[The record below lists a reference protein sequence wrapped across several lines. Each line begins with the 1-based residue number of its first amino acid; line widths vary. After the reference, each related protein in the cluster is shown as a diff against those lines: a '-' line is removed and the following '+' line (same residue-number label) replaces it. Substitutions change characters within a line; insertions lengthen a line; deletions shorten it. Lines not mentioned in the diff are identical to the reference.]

1 MKLPDLFRWQGT
13 VDRGTYT
20 LVGVVGFAIK
30 HNLDR
35 IVASWVF
42 HKEWGIFNY
51 YIPPG
56 QALHVTSLPREEAV
70 FFATMVAI
78 SLPFI
83 YVGVGMTLKRLRSA
97 GLPEWLVVL
106 FFAPF
111 LNLLFFL
118 LMAVIPAR
126 AEVARALP
134 PHSRLL
140 DRLIPRSA
148 LGSATMAVLL
158 VVPLS
163 LGVLL
168 LSTNVFNDYGWG
180 LFVGLPFAIG
190 LAAVLLYGY
199 HAPRGF
205 PGCIG
210 ISTLAVAL
218 VGVLLMAA
226 AIEGLVCI
234 LMAVPLAVPLAWI
247 GGAVGYVMQRRPSH
261 PQPAPATLAML
272 VLAVPGLMGLEHARP
287 LEPPVFAV
295 ESVVEVN
302 APPAVVWQNVV
313 AFAQLPP
320 PTEWLFRAG
329 VAYPTRAVIYGSGPG
344 AVRHCQFS
352 TGAFVEPIEI
362 WDAPRRLA
370 FRVTAQPAP
379 MEEWTPYEQVDPAH
393 LHGFLEVQR
402 GEFHLIELPG
412 GRTRLEG
419 TTWYRH
425 RVWPASYWKQ
435 WADFAIHRIHLRVLR
450 HIQRLSEEK
459 AVANI
464 PKRSLP

>member
-1 MKLPDLFRWQGT
+1 MKLPDLFRWEGK
-13 VDRGTYT
+13 VDRGAYT
-20 LVGVVGFAIK
+20 LVGLVGFAIK

-51 YIPPG
+51 YVPPG
-56 QALHVTSLPREEAV
+56 QALRITSLPQQEAL
-70 FFATMVAI
+70 FFLTMLAL

-83 YVGVGMTLKRLRSA
+83 YVGIGMTLKRLRSA

-126 AEVARALP
+126 AETAPAAP

-148 LGSATMAVLL
+148 LGSASMAVLL
-158 VVPLS
+158 VVPLT
-163 LGVLL
+163 LAALL
-168 LSTNVFNDYGWG
+168 LSTHVFSDYGWG
-180 LFVGLPFAIG
+180 LFVALPFSTG
-190 LAAVLLYGY
+190 LASVLLYGY

-218 VGVLLMAA
+218 IGVLLMAA

-247 GGAVGYVMQRRPSH
+247 GGAVGYVMQRRPS
-261 PQPAPATLAML
+261 PAQPAQPAPATLAML
-272 VLAVPGLMGLEHARP
+272 VFAVPALMGLEHAQ
-287 LEPPVFAV
+287 PPAQDLFAV
-295 ESVVEVN
+295 ESVIDVN
-302 APPAVVWQNVV
+302 APPAIVWQNVV
-313 AFAQLPP
+313 AFAQLPEP
-320 PTEWLFRAG
+320 EEWLFRAG
-329 VAYPTRAVIYGSGPG
+329 VAYPTRAVIYGHGPG

-352 TGAFVEPIEI
+352 TGAFVEPIEV
-362 WDAPRRLA
+362 WDAPHRLT
-370 FRVTAQPAP
+370 FRVISQPAP

-393 LHGFLEVQR
+393 LHGFLQVER
-402 GEFHLIELPG
+402 GEFRLIELPG

-425 RVWPASYWKQ
+425 RVWPATYWRQ
-435 WADFAIHRIHLRVLR
+435 WSDFAIHRIHLRVLR
-450 HIQRLSEEK
+450 HIRRLSENR
-459 AVANI
+459 AAD
-464 PKRSLP
+464 